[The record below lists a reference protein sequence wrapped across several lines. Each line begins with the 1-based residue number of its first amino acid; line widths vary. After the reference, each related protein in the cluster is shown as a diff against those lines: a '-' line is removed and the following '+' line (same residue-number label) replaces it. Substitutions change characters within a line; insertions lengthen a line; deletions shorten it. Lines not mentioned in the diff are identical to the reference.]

1 MTDDELKLMI
11 FEANK
16 TDKYKRFY
24 LQINFGFNVNI

>member
-16 TDKYKRFY
+16 TDKLYIFY
-24 LQINFGFNVNI
+24 FRNGVVTKE